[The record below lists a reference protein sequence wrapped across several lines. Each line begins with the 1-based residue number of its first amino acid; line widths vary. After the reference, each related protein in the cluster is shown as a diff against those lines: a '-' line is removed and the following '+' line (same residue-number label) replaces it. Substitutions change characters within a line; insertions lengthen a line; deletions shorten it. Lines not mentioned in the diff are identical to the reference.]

1 MRAANCSKWIKPLVD
16 NQPVSQ
22 TCPMVR
28 GSRVAAAY
36 VGRFR
41 LSHGGYWVGHRRFY
55 HPQHEWAGYERALVD
70 FLQLTFCIGAAVA
83 VGSSLALALRWRVAA
98 SASVVV
104 CWVGLVLGGAVYLN
118 SVAEGPQYFDRYVG
132 EMHFRIPGQHGP
144 SGSDSPGPNGFY
156 VSLCVDSLL
165 ATYDKAC
172 REGKQVSVY
181 PPKLGFAF
189 EELSWQR
196 RQNAM
201 KQAGVRGG

>member
-1 MRAANCSKWIKPLVD
+1 
-16 NQPVSQ
+16 
-22 TCPMVR
+22 MVR

-132 EMHFRIPGQHGP
+132 EMIFESR
-144 SGSDSPGPNGFY
+144 GSTGRAVPI
-156 VSLCVDSLL
+156 
-165 ATYDKAC
+165 
-172 REGKQVSVY
+172 
-181 PPKLGFAF
+181 
-189 EELSWQR
+189 
-196 RQNAM
+196 
-201 KQAGVRGG
+201 VRGPTGFMYRCVSIPFWRHMTRHVGKGNKSQYILQNLASLSRSCLGSVGRMP